1 MTMTEDAQ
9 PRRRKRRRPAAA
21 GLALAVGLAILAVLI
36 VPPLVSINQYKSQ
49 ITSLMSASLGRPVRL
64 SSVELRLLPRPGFVL
79 YDLSVEEDP
88 AYGTEPILHAN
99 KVTASFRLFSLW
111 RGRLEIGRISVD
123 EASLNL
129 VRTEAGRWN
138 LDSLFRT
145 AAARAESAADSA
157 GRRRAVPLP
166 HLEAT
171 HSRINI
177 KSGAE
182 KLPFSLIDTDLSF
195 WQQEPGDWRIQLRGQ
210 PARTDLSLDLADTGI
225 VRLEAS
231 VRRAPE
237 LRQMP
242 VHLDLD
248 WREAQLGQLTR
259 LVIGSDPGWR
269 GDLTGEL
276 HLDGTAEA
284 AQVQTRLRA
293 TGVHRAEFAP
303 AAPMDFDANCGFVY
317 HYSSRALEH
326 LACNSP
332 LGDGR
337 IHLAGELPGDGGR
350 PSFTVELD
358 RIPVAAVLD
367 ALRTVRSG
375 FGPGLEAGGAI
386 SGKIAYAQGASG
398 KIVPQ
403 SSAHGPFT
411 GSFTVDGF
419 QLSGDALHTPIHI
432 PRVVLEPVAG
442 LEGQHPGQTQPP
454 ALAATV
460 AIPAGGTVPL
470 TVATR
475 LALSGY
481 RVTVHGQAALARARE
496 MAHVADLANAAALD
510 ALAGEPVAVDLSAE
524 GPWMPA
530 ARIPLGSIASARAA
544 NRPSVAPPTPIP
556 IPNPIYDE
564 AGRPTTDSLSG
575 TVILR
580 NANWKADYLV
590 NHVEI
595 STATLHLGGSETR
608 WDPVVFSYGPVEG
621 RASLSLPVSCDAIQ
635 PCLPHFQV
643 EFGDLDAS
651 TLQAAIL
658 GARERGTML
667 STLIDRLRLSSAPV
681 WPRLEG
687 TVKADSLILG
697 PVTLLKPSAKLF
709 ILPAGAEVTGLNAG
723 LLGGRVQA
731 AGTLSAGDKPFY
743 SLQARF
749 LKLNPAA
756 VGQLLGL
763 RWSGGAFG
771 ANGQIDLTG
780 YTEKDLAASAKG
792 TLHFE
797 WRNGAVAAASG
808 SGSVPP
814 LLARFDR
821 WTADAEIAN
830 GTITLKQ
837 SQVLQADRKRAVE
850 GSVTLAVPPRVT
862 FAGTKETHL
871 KKR

>member
-1 MTMTEDAQ
+1 MTEDAQ
-9 PRRRKRRRPAAA
+9 PRQRKHRRLW
-21 GLALAVGLAILAVLI
+21 LALVAVLALLAVLI
-36 VPPLVSINQYKSQ
+36 VPPLVSINHYKSQ
-49 ITSLMSASLGRPVRL
+49 ITSLMAASLGRPVRL

-88 AYGTEPILHAN
+88 AYGAEPILHAN
-99 KVTASFRLFSLW
+99 SVTASFRLLSLW

-138 LDSLFRT
+138 LDSLLRT
-145 AAARAESAADSA
+145 AAARAGSADST
-157 GRRRAVPLP
+157 GRRAVPLP
-166 HLEAT
+166 FLEAT

-182 KLPFSLIDTDLSF
+182 KLPFSLIDTELSF

-210 PARTDLSLDLADTGI
+210 PVRTDLSLDMADTGI

-242 VHLDLD
+242 VHLDMD
-248 WREAQLGQLTR
+248 WREAQLGQLAR

-276 HLDGTAEA
+276 HLDGTADA
-284 AQVQTRLRA
+284 AQVKTRLRA

-303 AAPMDFDANCGFVY
+303 VAPMDFDANCGFVY

-326 LACNSP
+326 LACDSP

-337 IHLAGELPGDGGR
+337 VHIAGDLPGALAGELPGDGGR
-350 PSFTVELD
+350 PRFSVELD
-358 RIPVAAVLD
+358 RIPAAAVLD
-367 ALRTVRSG
+367 ALRTFRSN
-375 FGPGLEAGGAI
+375 FGPGLEAKGAI
-386 SGKIAYAQGASG
+386 SGKIAYAQGAQG
-398 KIVPQ
+398 KITPPG
-403 SSAHGPFT
+403 SAHGPFS
-411 GSFTVDGF
+411 GSFTVDGL

-442 LEGQHPGQTQPP
+442 LEGQHSGQNQPP

-460 AIPAGGTVPL
+460 AIPAGGTGPL
-470 TVATR
+470 TVTTR

-496 MAHVADLANAAALD
+496 MAHVADLANVAALD

-530 ARIPLGSIASARAA
+530 SRIPLAIIASAGTRK
-544 NRPSVAPPTPIP
+544 RPSVAPSAV
-556 IPNPIYDE
+556 DE
-564 AGRPTTDSLSG
+564 AGRPTTDRLSG
-575 TVILR
+575 TVTLR

-621 RASLSLPVSCDAIQ
+621 TGSLSIPSNCDPMQ

-643 EFGDLDAS
+643 EFDDLDAS

-658 GARERGTML
+658 GARERGTMI
-667 STLIDRLRLSSAPV
+667 SALIDRLRLSTPPV

-709 ILPAGAEVTGLNAG
+709 ILPAGAELTGLNAG

-731 AGTLSAGDKPFY
+731 AGTLSTGDKPFY
-743 SLQARF
+743 SLQTRF
-749 LKLNPAA
+749 LRLSPAA

-763 RWSGGAFG
+763 RWWGGVFS
-771 ANGQIDLTG
+771 ANGQLDLTG
-780 YTEKDLAASAKG
+780 YTDKDLAASAKG
-792 TLHFE
+792 ALHFD
-797 WRNGAVAAASG
+797 WQHGAVAAASG
-808 SGSVPP
+808 SGPVPP
-814 LLARFDR
+814 LLAHFDR

-837 SQVLQADRKRAVE
+837 SQVLEGGRKRTVDA
-850 GSVTLAVPPRVT
+850 SVTLADPPRVT
-862 FAGTKETHL
+862 FAGAKETHP

>member
-9 PRRRKRRRPAAA
+9 PRRRKRRRLW
-21 GLALAVGLAILAVLI
+21 LALAVGFALVAVLI
-36 VPPLVSINQYKSQ
+36 VPPLVSINHYKSQ
-49 ITSLMSASLGRPVRL
+49 ITSLMAASLGRPVRL

-88 AYGTEPILHAN
+88 AYGAEPILHAN
-99 KVTASFRLFSLW
+99 TVTASFRLLSLW

-129 VRTEAGRWN
+129 VRTDAGRWN

-145 AAARAESAADSA
+145 AAARAESTADNT
-157 GRRRAVPLP
+157 GRRAVPLP
-166 HLEAT
+166 RLEAT

-177 KSGAE
+177 KNGAE

-210 PARTDLSLDLADTGI
+210 PVRTDLSLDMADTGI

-248 WREAQLGQLTR
+248 WREAQLGQFTR
-259 LVIGSDPGWR
+259 LLIGSDPGWR

-284 AQVQTRLRA
+284 AQVKTRLRA

-303 AAPMDFDANCGFVY
+303 VAPMDFDANCGFVY

-326 LACNSP
+326 LACDSP

-337 IHLAGELPGDGGR
+337 IHLAGELPGEGGR
-350 PSFTVELD
+350 PRFSVELD

-386 SGKIAYAQGASG
+386 SGKIAYAQGAQG

-442 LEGQHPGQTQPP
+442 LEGQHSGQNQPP

-460 AIPAGGTVPL
+460 AIPAGGTGPL
-470 TVATR
+470 TITSR

-496 MAHVADLANAAALD
+496 LAHVADLANAAALD
-510 ALAGEPVAVDLSAE
+510 TLAGEPVAVDLSAE

-530 ARIPLGSIASARAA
+530 ARIPLGSIASAGTRK
-544 NRPSVAPPTPIP
+544 RPSVAPPNL
-556 IPNPIYDE
+556 NPIFDE
-564 AGRPTTDSLSG
+564 AGRPTTDRLSG
-575 TVILR
+575 TVILH

-621 RASLSLPVSCDAIQ
+621 RASLSIPANCDPLQ

-643 EFGDLDAS
+643 EFDDLDAS

-658 GARERGTML
+658 GARERGTMI
-667 STLIDRLRLSSAPV
+667 SALIDRLRLSSAPV

-731 AGTLSAGDKPFY
+731 AGTLSTGDKPFY
-743 SLQARF
+743 SLQAHF
-749 LKLNPAA
+749 LRLSPAA

-771 ANGQIDLTG
+771 ANGQLDLTG
-780 YTEKDLAASAKG
+780 YTDKDLATSAKG

-797 WRNGAVAAASG
+797 WRNGAVAAAAG

-837 SQVLQADRKRAVE
+837 SQVLEGDRKRTVDA
-850 GSVTLAVPPRVT
+850 SVTLADPPRIT
-862 FAGTKETHL
+862 FAGAKVTHL